1 MIARVILH
9 SLLFKLC
16 NICTIIIEMDLNLP
30 PVDFSS
36 SEGSEL
42 NSSSS
47 ETGDTSTEG
56 ETILR
61 GHNKRAKRSRFV
73 FNFIMLSALKNNSR
87 IMIGC
92 FL

>member
-61 GHNKRAKRSRFV
+61 GQKREKRSRFV

>member
-1 MIARVILH
+1 
-9 SLLFKLC
+9 
-16 NICTIIIEMDLNLP
+16 MDFQEGGNLP

-47 ETGDTSTEG
+47 DIPSEG
-56 ETILR
+56 ETVQR
-61 GHNKRAKRSRFV
+61 GKRAKQSRFV
-73 FNFIMLSALKNNSR
+73 FNFIMLSALNNSR